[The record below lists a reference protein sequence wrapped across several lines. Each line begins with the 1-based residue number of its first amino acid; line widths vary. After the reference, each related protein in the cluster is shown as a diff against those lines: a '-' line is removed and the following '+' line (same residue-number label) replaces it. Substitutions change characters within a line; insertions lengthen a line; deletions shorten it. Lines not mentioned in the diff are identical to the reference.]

1 MKREG
6 NKMEDVHIRY
16 EGDFFLTGLA
26 LLFIALKLCGV
37 IHWSWLWVL
46 SPLWI
51 PFGLIIIFTL
61 VILVCK
67 IIKKG
72 VDKTKVV

>member
-6 NKMEDVHIRY
+6 NKMENVHIRY
-16 EGDFFLTGLA
+16 EGDLFLTGLA

-51 PFGLIIIFTL
+51 PFGLIVIFIL

-72 VDKTKVV
+72 LTKQK

>member
-1 MKREG
+1 MKREE

-37 IHWSWLWVL
+37 IHWSWL
-46 SPLWI
+46 
-51 PFGLIIIFTL
+51 
-61 VILVCK
+61 
-67 IIKKG
+67 
-72 VDKTKVV
+72 